1 MNLKKAFSL
10 LELMIVILILGL
22 LAGVVMPNLLSKGE
36 KAKRDLACVQM
47 KTIYEALKQF
57 KWDNGVFPSTQE
69 GIKALIKNPNEQ
81 KFTKYDKNGYL
92 DAKRVPRDPWDSE
105 YIYIKNSN
113 EIELVSLGP
122 DKKEGGT
129 GEETDIRFPACQEK

>member
-1 MNLKKAFSL
+1 MKKAFSL